1 MSRILAAG
9 CPRPSRL
16 AAALAA
22 SLAVPA
28 QALPFNIGGLEGQL
42 DSQLTLSSRWATA
55 SADRDLIGASNG
67 GRAPAA
73 SGDDGRLNFKR
84 GETFSKRFSGQHAL
98 ELKSGASGLLLS
110 GRYWYDFEL
119 QDEARPFA
127 AIDDHG
133 RERGAQAAGAELLE
147 AFAWHHHL
155 IGEQPGSLRL
165 GRQVVH
171 WGEGVL
177 IPGGI
182 DSINP
187 FDAAIWRRAQA
198 PLREGRLP
206 LNLLHGV
213 QSLNDSLTLEAFYQ
227 LEWRPTTLD
236 NCATFLAQADYLADG
251 CNQLAQPAGGPLP
264 RGADRDARDSG
275 QFGLALHY
283 YLEPLATELGAY
295 ALNYHSRL
303 PLLGLS
309 GASYFLAYPEDIRL
323 YGLSFA
329 TTLAGGSVW
338 RGELSHRPDAPL
350 QPSIGDGLASGQ
362 AQPAWRR
369 HAVSQLQ
376 TSLSHQFD
384 QVMGASRLS
393 LVGELGWVHVGGL
406 DGRYGRDPLFG
417 PGPQADG
424 SCPLTAGASGRYCE
438 GDGFTSRDAWGYR
451 LQAVWEYPQVY
462 AGIDLRPSLSWA
474 HDVEGH
480 APAPEATFVESRKA
494 LSLGLDADYRDTYTA
509 SLAYTDFFGG
519 KYSNLSDRDYLMLS
533 LGLHF

>member
-1 MSRILAAG
+1 MSRI
-9 CPRPSRL
+9 PSPGRACRARL
-16 AAALAA
+16 VAALAA

-28 QALPFNIGGLEGQL
+28 QAVPFNIGALEGQF
-42 DSQLTLSSRWATA
+42 DSQLALTSRWATD

-84 GETFSKRFSGQHAL
+84 GETFSKRFSGRHAL

-119 QDEARPFA
+119 KDEARPFA

-133 RERGAQAAGAELLE
+133 RERGAQASGAEWLE
-147 AFAWHHHL
+147 AFAWRDHA

-165 GRQVVH
+165 GRQLLH
-171 WGEGVL
+171 WGEGLL

-182 DSINP
+182 DAINP
-187 FDAAIWRRAQA
+187 FDAAIWRRPDA

-206 LNLLHGV
+206 VNLLHGA
-213 QSLNDSLTLEAFYQ
+213 QSINDALMLEAFYQ
-227 LEWRPTTLD
+227 LEWRPTTQD

-251 CNQLAQPAGGPLP
+251 CNQLARPAGAPLP

-283 YLEPLATELGAY
+283 YLEPLATDFGAY
-295 ALNYHSRL
+295 LLNYHSRL
-303 PLLGLS
+303 PLLGLTDA
-309 GASYFLAYPEDIRL
+309 GYFLAYPEDIRL

-338 RGELSHRPDAPL
+338 RGEFSHRPDAPL
-350 QPSIGDGLASGQ
+350 QPSIGDGLAAGQ

-369 HAVSQLQ
+369 QAVSQLQ
-376 TSLSHQFD
+376 TSLEHHFD

-393 LVGELGWVHVGGL
+393 LVGELAWIHVGDL

-424 SCPLTAGASGRYCE
+424 DCPLPAGASGRYCE
-438 GDGFTSRDAWGYR
+438 NDGFTSRDAWGYR
-451 LQAVWEYPQVY
+451 LQAVWEYPRVY
-462 AGIDLRPSLSWA
+462 AGIDLAPRLAWA

-480 APAPEATFVESRKA
+480 SPAPEATFVEGRQA
-494 LSLGLDADYRDTYTA
+494 FSLGLDADYRDTYTA
-509 SLAYTDFFGG
+509 SLAYIDYFGG
-519 KYSNLSDRDYLMLS
+519 EYSTLSDRDYLSLT
-533 LGLHF
+533 LGLRF

>member
-206 LNLLHGV
+206 VNLLHGV
-213 QSLNDSLTLEAFYQ
+213 QSLNDSLALEAFYQ

-251 CNQLAQPAGGPLP
+251 CNQLAQPVGAPLP

-283 YLEPLATELGAY
+283 YLEPLATEFGAY

-303 PLLGLS
+303 PLLDLS

-329 TTLAGGSVW
+329 TTLAGGSQW
-338 RGELSHRPDAPL
+338 RGELSYRPNAPVQL
-350 QPSIGDGLASGQ
+350 SIVDVLNAT
-362 AQPAWRR
+362 
-369 HAVSQLQ
+369 Q
-376 TSLSHQFD
+376 T
-384 QVMGASRLS
+384 
-393 LVGELGWVHVGGL
+393 
-406 DGRYGRDPLFG
+406 P
-417 PGPQADG
+417 
-424 SCPLTAGASGRYCE
+424 
-438 GDGFTSRDAWGYR
+438 
-451 LQAVWEYPQVY
+451 
-462 AGIDLRPSLSWA
+462 
-474 HDVEGH
+474 
-480 APAPEATFVESRKA
+480 
-494 LSLGLDADYRDTYTA
+494 LDAD
-509 SLAYTDFFGG
+509 
-519 KYSNLSDRDYLMLS
+519 LS
-533 LGLHF
+533 